1 MAPQHSMDIVVQFN
15 AQELKNSVEM
25 SKKEA
30 LNRYDLKDSNI
41 EIELSDTGIKIV
53 AQSDYQIEA
62 VFGILIKKMVGRG
75 VSAKILDRQTIEDAG
90 GMRRRQEIKLVK
102 VLDQENAKTISKK
115 IRDAFPKSKPTI
127 QGEMVRITSASIDE
141 LQSVIAFLR
150 ADEAIKIPLEFT
162 NYR

>member
-1 MAPQHSMDIVVQFN
+1 MATQHSMDIVVQFN

-25 SKKEA
+25 AKKEA

-41 EIELSDTGIKIV
+41 EIDLSDTGIKVV

-75 VSAKILDRQTIEDAG
+75 VSAKILDRQNTEDAG
-90 GMRRRQEIKLVK
+90 GMRRRQEMKLVK
-102 VLDQENAKTISKK
+102 VLDQENAKMISKK
-115 IRDAFPKSKPTI
+115 VRDAFPKAKPTI
-127 QGEMVRITSASIDE
+127 QGDMVRISSASIDE
-141 LQSVIAFLR
+141 LQSIMAFLR
-150 ADEAIKIPLEFT
+150 ADETIKIPLEFT